1 MAGDDDVRP
10 GRGELHPVTEPLA
23 ERVGADDDVGAAEG
37 VELMGLEPTT
47 S

>member
-1 MAGDDDVRP
+1 
-10 GRGELHPVTEPLA
+10 VTTTTSVPAAAAASSAEALA
-23 ERVGADDDVGAAEG
+23 ERAGADHDVGAAEG